1 MKKTISINLGGFL
14 FHIDEDAF
22 QQLSNYINTIKKS
35 VDPEGKDE
43 IIADIES
50 RIAELFLE
58 KIKDNKQVINT
69 YDVDAVIKIM
79 GQPEDYILDDVTENE
94 SSNSKNHTSKKLFRD
109 KKSGSLGGVCAGLAH
124 YFGID
129 PVWLK
134 IIFLI
139 LIPVTGGTFIPI
151 YILLWI
157 VIPKATTTSE
167 RLQMQGKPINVSNIE
182 QKVKE
187 GISSISDNINNLETG
202 KAFRKSKSALDEF
215 LENLGGF
222 LKLMF
227 NLVTKAFGAFLLII
241 STLLFVAITTA
252 SITMIFYSN
261 FPNSLTSVNVHPFIS
276 SVPVW
281 VQGLI
286 IFFTFAIPALT
297 SALLGFKILVPNAK
311 RPSKYVNFTLFAI
324 WLISTVCFILLL
336 VQHFSN
342 YKNQNTVKQNI
353 PLNLVAN
360 DTLQLKMNMKD
371 IYGYDEGN
379 RNSTNI
385 NINGIKRVFSDN
397 VSLKVHATTNKE
409 AYMILE
415 KRDWGASKQQ
425 AYKNAEKIEY
435 NFTYNKN
442 ILIFDEVFKTN
453 KVDLFDVQKVTI
465 HLYLPEGLHLQT
477 SKGIEEI
484 DNSNNSFFDL
494 QYDYPDAVYE
504 VGTNKIACKSC
515 PNTVIEWTENNNE
528 TNNDVIL
535 KINGD
540 TIISKSEDNSSEPK
554 NMSIKIGDKEIF
566 KLDVKEN
573 SIKIE
578 TND

>member
-109 KKSGSLGGVCAGLAH
+109 KKSGTLGGVCAGLAH

-385 NINGIKRVFSDN
+385 NIKGIKRVFSDN

-504 VGTNKIACKSC
+504 VGANKIKCKSC
-515 PNTVIEWTENNNE
+515 PNTVIEWTENNDD
-528 TNNDVIL
+528 TSNDVIL

-540 TIISKSEDNSSEPK
+540 TIISKSENNNSEPK
-554 NMSIKIGDKEIF
+554 NMSIKIRDKEIF